1 MVNFDPGEKSDS
13 TPAGRPRIKFTG
25 VVGMSATDGIQRLDV
40 LVVDDAPNIR
50 SSMKM
55 CLDSD
60 GHEVEVAGTYDQ
72 AVRAADRRSFDL
84 AFVDLKLDDRSGLD
98 LIADL
103 LDRLPSLKVI
113 VITAYGTV
121 GSAVEAMKRGAVD
134 YISKPFSPAEI
145 RLATRKLAELRGLEN
160 RLVNLES
167 ELADAW
173 PAASL
178 ESRNPGMAKVFATA
192 REVAGTDATILLEGD
207 SGTGKGV
214 LARAIHGWS
223 KRSKGPFGV
232 AHCPSFSTE
241 LLESELFGHVRGAF
255 TGAIRD
261 APGRVARCNG
271 GTLLL
276 DEIGELPPAVQAKL
290 LRFVQDREYE
300 RVGDPD
306 TRRAD
311 VRLIAATNRDL
322 AQAAR
327 DGRFRED
334 LYYRLK
340 VIELELP
347 PLRERPEDVLSLA
360 RRFLAHYARK
370 HDRAPI
376 AFAEEADRALMAYEW
391 PGNVREL
398 ENAVE
403 RAVILCRTGRIS
415 SHLLHLQPAP
425 EASPVPRVGDP
436 LTLSELE
443 EEHIRRVISRSGTLE
458 AAAETLGI
466 DPSTLWRR
474 RREYGI

>member
-1 MVNFDPGEKSDS
+1 MRAVNG
-13 TPAGRPRIKFTG
+13 T
-25 VVGMSATDGIQRLDV
+25 QRLDV
-40 LVVDDAPNIR
+40 LVVDDAPHIR

-55 CLDSD
+55 CLDDD

-72 AVRAADRRSFDL
+72 AIRAADRRSFDV
-84 AFVDLKLDDRSGLD
+84 AFVDLRLDERSGLD
-98 LIADL
+98 LISDL

-113 VITAYGTV
+113 VITAHGTIDT
-121 GSAVEAMKRGAVD
+121 AVEAMKRGAVD
-134 YISKPFSPAEI
+134 YISKPFSTAEI
-145 RLATRKLAELRGLEN
+145 RLATRKLAELRGLED

-167 ELADAW
+167 ALADEW

-178 ESRNPGMAKVFATA
+178 ESRNAGMAKVLATA
-192 REVAGTDATILLEGD
+192 REVADTDATILLQGE

-214 LARAIHGWS
+214 LARAIHEWS

-232 AHCPSFSTE
+232 AHCPSFSAE

-255 TGAIRD
+255 TGAVRD
-261 APGRVARCNG
+261 APGRVARCNA

-276 DEIGELPPAVQAKL
+276 DEIGELPPAIQPKL
-290 LRFVQDREYE
+290 LRFVQSREYE

-327 DGRFRED
+327 EGRFRED

-340 VIELELP
+340 VIELEIP
-347 PLRERPEDVLSLA
+347 PLRERPEDVLPLA
-360 RRFLAHYARK
+360 RRFLAHYGRK
-370 HDRAPI
+370 HDRGPI
-376 AFAEEADRALMAYEW
+376 DFTEEADQALMAYEW

-415 SHLLHLQPAP
+415 FHLLHLQPAA
-425 EASPVPRVGDP
+425 EASLAPRVGDRV
-436 LTLSELE
+436 TLAELE
-443 EEHIRRVISRSGTLE
+443 EEHIRRVIARSETLE